1 MKKSLRMLGVFLCF
15 LLFAAVVLYENEKT
29 VQFGIADNQVILE
42 VKSGKDTMIIRPQ
55 SGEDGIMYFV
65 LPSFVEDNTIYAD
78 NMEYGM
84 LCINDEQIT
93 PKSCFQW
100 DSEVTYHLMYAEQ
113 DLPVAFVQS
122 ANLPTLF
129 IDTQTGTMEYLDADK
144 NHAEQGTIK
153 VVSAAGN
160 VEYADTLPKISER
173 GNSTF
178 VVPKRSYA
186 ITLRKSYPLCG
197 MDAGKKWNLLS
208 MYYEH
213 DKMHSKIVYDMG
225 QYLQSN
231 YAPDSTWV
239 DLYCN
244 GVYKGLFLL
253 TDSITVG
260 ENRVEIENLEK
271 ENKKV
276 NPEVDL
282 DMLLPVREEK
292 RAYYEIENPAD
303 ITGGFLIEKELPE
316 FLKPDEAF
324 FTTEKCNYTFV
335 VKAPKHASKEQV
347 EYIAE
352 FVQKIEDSL
361 VSGTE
366 EYKKY
371 IDLDSF
377 AKQFLIDKIVMEP
390 DAMRMST
397 FFYKEKDSDILHS
410 GPIWDYDRAMG
421 ENYPCYTLGMEEKPG
436 EMNEWYLPLYQDEE
450 FSQKL
455 QSNFEKLLPYVNEL
469 LESGI
474 DDYAR
479 IIAQAVHIDMDIFKQ
494 HMYDDTRSYREYDN
508 YIRYLKYF
516 LANRLNYLIALWDI
530 PYETFAVEE
539 GNGTLHT
546 VTFMAD
552 EETVY
557 AEREILDGEC
567 LEILPVLH
575 DAEVFT
581 WRYLETDKFYNT
593 QIPIYEDTVLLERTK
608 DNKSYQEY
616 KIESLQTET
625 DLARYM
631 DMLESDE
638 EFSYLLY
645 EKQDSVLEVIDNG
658 LHEKTEAD
666 LNEETGELH
675 TTFGILCYGKDE
687 NGKQYMT
694 IQDIVY
700 EDLCTEIKDTLLI
713 VIKKSE
719 GRILDVVNFENGIR
733 MME

>member
-15 LLFAAVVLYENEKT
+15 LLFAAVVLYENEKA
-29 VQFGIADNQVILE
+29 VQFEIADNQVILK

-55 SGEDGIMYFV
+55 SGEDDIMYFV
-65 LPSFVEDNTIYAD
+65 LPSFVENNNIYAD
-78 NMEYGM
+78 NIERGM
-84 LCINDEQIT
+84 LCIDDETIT
-93 PKSCFQW
+93 QRSCFQW
-100 DSEVTYHLMYAEQ
+100 DSEVIYHLTYAEQ
-113 DLPVAFVQS
+113 TLQVVFVQS

-129 IDTQTGTMEYLDADK
+129 IDTQSGTMEYLDADK

-153 VVSAAGN
+153 VVSATGN
-160 VEYADTLPKISER
+160 VEYADTLAKISER

-186 ITLRKSYPLCG
+186 ITLRESYPLCG
-197 MDAGKKWNLLS
+197 LEAGKKWNLLS

-225 QYLQSN
+225 QYLQSD

-260 ENRVEIENLEK
+260 KNRVEIEDLEK
-271 ENKKV
+271 ENEKV

-282 DMLLPVREEK
+282 DTLLPAREEK
-292 RAYYEIENPAD
+292 MAYYEIENPTD

-316 FLKPDEAF
+316 FLKPEEAF

-352 FVQKIEDSL
+352 FVQKIEDSF

-377 AKQFLIDKIVMEP
+377 AKQFLIDQIVLEP

-421 ENYPCYTLGMEEKPG
+421 ENCPSYTLRIEEKPG
-436 EMNEWYLPLYQDEE
+436 EMKEWYLPLYQDEE
-450 FSQKL
+450 FFEKI
-455 QSNFEKLLPYVNEL
+455 QSNFEKLLPYMNGL

-474 DDYAR
+474 DDYVQK
-479 IIAQAVHIDMDIFKQ
+479 IAQAVHIDMDIFQ
-494 HMYDDTRSYREYDN
+494 QYMFDDTRSYREYDN

-530 PYETFAVEE
+530 PYEPFAVEE

-546 VTFMAD
+546 VTFMSD

-557 AEREILDGEC
+557 AECEILDGAC
-567 LEILPVLH
+567 LETLPVLH
-575 DAEVFT
+575 DAEAFA
-581 WRYLETDKFYNT
+581 WRYMETDKFYNT
-593 QIPIYEDTVLLERTK
+593 QTPIYEDTVLIERTK

-625 DLARYM
+625 ELARYM

-638 EFSYLLY
+638 AFSYLLY
-645 EKQDSVLEVIDNG
+645 EKQESCLLVIDNG

-666 LNEETGELH
+666 LKEETGELH
-675 TTFGILCYGKDE
+675 TTFGVLCYGTDE

-694 IQDIVY
+694 IQDIIY
-700 EDLCTEIKDTLLI
+700 EDLYTAVKDTLLI
-713 VIKKSE
+713 VVKKSE
-719 GRILDVVNFENGIR
+719 GSIVDVVNFETGIR
-733 MME
+733 IVE